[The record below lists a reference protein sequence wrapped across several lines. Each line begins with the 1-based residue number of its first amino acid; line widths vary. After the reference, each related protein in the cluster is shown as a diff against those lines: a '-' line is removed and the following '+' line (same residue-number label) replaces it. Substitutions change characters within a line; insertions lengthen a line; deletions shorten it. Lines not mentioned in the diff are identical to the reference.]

1 MTSSGLAKA
10 LLVGLLLTTPADPDE
25 PPYRSPGTVRTAE
38 RMEWIAR
45 TTDPLE
51 NYSVGSSERLRH
63 YRRKIDEATTLTE
76 RTQLQLQ
83 TAWEFLYMGRTP
95 EAIEGFLGV
104 RRVFQRPD
112 IRPTDSTVRKLDE
125 AFATAYLRLGE
136 ETNCLA
142 RHGPESCLMPIRGT
156 GIHTLPQ
163 GSRKA
168 IEELA
173 SLLRRYP
180 DDVASRWLLNLA
192 YMTLGEYP
200 DGVPSEWRI
209 PPSTFASDHDVKTFP
224 NIASK
229 LGLDVVGTAGGS
241 IMEDFDRD
249 GFLDIM
255 ASGWG
260 LREQL
265 RYFRNNGDGTFSER
279 TEQAGLLGQVSGLN
293 MCHTDYDN
301 DGDADVLVLRG
312 AWLHAEGLHPNSL
325 LRNNGDGTFDDV
337 SDEAGLTSLFPTQT
351 AAWADYDND
360 GWLDLFVGNESSQ
373 RRTYPS
379 ELYRNNGDGT
389 FTEVAAELGV
399 ANVGF
404 VKGVAWGDYDND
416 GLQDLYLSRLDQPN
430 VLYRNEGSRDGKWRF
445 TEVTEKAG
453 VAEPLS
459 SFPTWFWDYDNDG
472 WLDLYVAPFPG
483 FNGDSLASI
492 AAGYLGRRDP
502 QLVGRLYRN
511 NGDGTFS
518 DTTSAVGWDLPML
531 VMGANFGDLDND
543 GYPDVYLGTGEPNLH
558 TLLPNR
564 MYRNAEG
571 RRFQNVTTSG
581 GFGHLQKGHGISFGD
596 IDNDGDQDIYAVM
609 GGQVPGDVAYNALF
623 LNPGHG
629 NRWITLQLEGV
640 RSNRAAIGARIRVA
654 VETAAGTREIH
665 AMVGTGGS
673 FGSNSLQQEIGL
685 GAAIS
690 IREVEI
696 RWPATN
702 QTQLYRNL
710 EPDRAYRIREGEA
723 QAEPLGLKRIE
734 LANPS

>member
-1 MTSSGLAKA
+1 
-10 LLVGLLLTTPADPDE
+10 
-25 PPYRSPGTVRTAE
+25 
-38 RMEWIAR
+38 MEWIAR
-45 TTDPLE
+45 TADPLN
-51 NYSVGSSERLRH
+51 NYTVGSSGRLRH
-63 YRRKIDEATTLTE
+63 YRRKIAEATGLTE
-76 RTQLQLQ
+76 RVQFQLQ
-83 TAWEFLYMGRTP
+83 TAWELLFTGRTT

-104 RRVFQRPD
+104 RRIYRRPD
-112 IRPTDSTVRKLDE
+112 LRPTDETIRKLDE
-125 AFATAYLRLGE
+125 ALALAYLRLGE
-136 ETNCLA
+136 QMNCLA

-156 GIHTLPQ
+156 GIHASPE

-168 IEELA
+168 LEELA

-200 DGVPSEWRI
+200 DGVPAEWLI
-209 PPSTFASDHDVKTFP
+209 PPSTFASDHDIKTFP

-229 LGLDVVGTAGGS
+229 LGLDIAGLAGGS

-265 RYFRNNGDGTFSER
+265 RYFGNNGDGSFSER
-279 TEQAGLLGQVSGLN
+279 TEQAGLLGQVGALN
-293 MCHTDYDN
+293 LCHADYDN

-312 AWLHAEGLHPNSL
+312 AWLGAGGRHPNSL

-337 SDEAGLTSLFPTQT
+337 SDEAGLTGLYPTQT

-373 RRTYPS
+373 RDTHPS

-399 ANVGF
+399 AHVGF

-416 GLQDLYLSRLDQPN
+416 GLQDLYLSRGTQPN
-430 VLYRNEGSRDGKWRF
+430 VLYRNDGARDDKWRF
-445 TEVTEKAG
+445 TEVTARAG
-453 VAEPLS
+453 VSEPLS
-459 SFPTWFWDYDNDG
+459 SFTTWFWDYDNDG

-483 FNGDSLASI
+483 FDGYSLESI
-492 AAGYLGRRDP
+492 VAGYLGRPDA
-502 QLVGRLYRN
+502 QLFGRLYRN

-518 DTTSAVGWDLPML
+518 DATSAVGWDLPML

-543 GYPDVYLGTGEPNLH
+543 GYPDVYLGTGEPALR

-564 MYRNAEG
+564 MYRNLEG

-596 IDNDGDQDIYAVM
+596 LDNDGDQDIYAVM
-609 GGQVPGDVAYNALF
+609 GGAVLGDVAYNALF

-640 RSNRAAIGARIRVA
+640 RSNRPAIGARIRVL
-654 VETAAGTREIH
+654 VETDAGAREIH
-665 AMVGTGGS
+665 TTVGSGGS

-702 QTQLYRNL
+702 ATQRFRNL
-710 EPDRAYRIREGEA
+710 EPDQAYRIREGEA
-723 QAEPLGLKRIE
+723 QAEPLKLKRIE
-734 LANPS
+734 LADPS

>member
-1 MTSSGLAKA
+1 
-10 LLVGLLLTTPADPDE
+10 
-25 PPYRSPGTVRTAE
+25 
-38 RMEWIAR
+38 MEWIAQAA
-45 TTDPLE
+45 DPLT
-51 NYSVGSSERLRH
+51 NYTVGSGGRLRH
-63 YRRKIDEATTLTE
+63 YRRKIAEATSLAE
-76 RTQLQLQ
+76 RVQFQLQI
-83 TAWEFLYMGRTP
+83 AWELLFTGRTT

-104 RRVFQRPD
+104 RRIYQQANP
-112 IRPTDSTVRKLDE
+112 RPTDLTVRRLDD
-125 AFATAYLRLGE
+125 AIAIAYLRLGE
-136 ETNCLA
+136 QMNCLA

-156 GIHTLPQ
+156 GVHTLPQ

-168 IEELA
+168 IKELT

-209 PPSTFASDHDVKTFP
+209 PPSTFASDHDIKTFP
-224 NIASK
+224 NIASL
-229 LGLDVVGTAGGS
+229 LGLDTEGLAGGS

-249 GFLDIM
+249 GFLDLM

-260 LREQL
+260 LREQI
-265 RYFRNNGDGTFSER
+265 RYFRNKGDGTFSER
-279 TEQAGLLGQVSGLN
+279 TEQAGLLGQVGALN
-293 MCHTDYDN
+293 LCHTDYDN

-312 AWLHAEGLHPNSL
+312 AWLGVGGRQPNSL

-337 SDEAGLTSLFPTQT
+337 AEEAGLTGLYPTQT

-360 GWLDLFVGNESSQ
+360 GWLDLFVGNESS
-373 RRTYPS
+373 RRATYPS

-399 ANVGF
+399 DNVGF

-416 GLQDLYLSRLDQPN
+416 GLQDLYLSRGTEPN
-430 VLYRNEGSRDGKWRF
+430 VLYRNEGARDGKWRF
-445 TEVTEKAG
+445 TEVTGKAG
-453 VAEPLS
+453 VREPLN
-459 SFPTWFWDYDNDG
+459 SFATWFWDYDNDG

-483 FNGDSLASI
+483 FYGDSLASI
-492 AAGYLGRRDP
+492 VDGYLGRP
-502 QLVGRLYRN
+502 VAELFGRLYRN
-511 NGDGTFS
+511 SGDGTFS
-518 DTTSAVGWDLPML
+518 DATSAVDWDLPML

-543 GYPDVYLGTGEPNLH
+543 GYPDVYLGTGEPALR

-564 MYRNAEG
+564 MYRNLEG
-571 RRFQNVTTSG
+571 RRFENVTTSG

-596 IDNDGDQDIYAVM
+596 LDNDGDQDIYAVL
-609 GGQVPGDVAYNALF
+609 GGAVLGDVAYNALF

-629 NRWITLQLEGV
+629 NHWITLQLEGV
-640 RSNRAAIGARIRVA
+640 RSNRPAIGARIRVS
-654 VETAAGTREIH
+654 VETDAGAREIH
-665 AMVGTGGS
+665 ATVGTGGS

-696 RWPATN
+696 RWPATHK
-702 QTQLYRNL
+702 TQAFRNL

-723 QAEPLGLKRIE
+723 QAEPLELKRIE
-734 LANPS
+734 LAEPS